1 MIRRTFTAL
10 IAVSLMG
17 LGAAAHALD
26 VQPYSAASLS
36 GLQGAGKP
44 VAVHFHADWCP
55 TCVKQQQSLEQLKAQ
70 GQLKGMTVLVA
81 DYDKEKDLKR
91 QHKVRSQ
98 SVLIVFKGEQEV
110 ARLGGQTQPEP
121 IAQALSKAF

>member
-1 MIRRTFTAL
+1 
-10 IAVSLMG
+10 
-17 LGAAAHALD
+17 
-26 VQPYSAASLS
+26 
-36 GLQGAGKP
+36 
-44 VAVHFHADWCP
+44 
-55 TCVKQQQSLEQLKAQ
+55 LKAQ

-91 QHKVRSQ
+91 EHKVRSQ

-121 IAQALSKAF
+121 IAQALSKAL